1 MTVGS
6 LASLGGY
13 AVLGAAMAGLHF
25 YLLRVNSRLY
35 LDGGPWWKPVAL
47 HIARMAATVAGF
59 AALAAAGAGAV
70 LAAFG
75 GFLLARAA
83 LIRPMARLHG

>member
-1 MTVGS
+1 MGS

-13 AVLGAAMAGLHF
+13 AVLGAAMAGLHLG
-25 YLLRVNSRLY
+25 LLRLNTRLY
-35 LDGGPWWKPVAL
+35 LDGGPWWQPAAL
-47 HIARMAATVAGF
+47 HLGRMAVTIAGF
-59 AALAAAGAGAV
+59 ALVATAGAGAV

-75 GFLLARAA
+75 GFLVARAT